1 MCIKSF
7 FLQKRNNTEELEINM
22 SNIVY
27 YQNDGITDQ
36 HNLVYGILFLNI
48 VNTVI
53 LCLNKVYESLASTFA
68 INDQLKGSK

>member
-1 MCIKSF
+1 MCIKIF

-22 SNIVY
+22 SSIVY

-48 VNTVI
+48 VSTVI
-53 LCLNKVYESLASTFA
+53 LCLNKVYDSVASTFA
-68 INDQLKGSK
+68 INDQLKGWK